1 MLESSYFYATYTGIR
16 SKADAGSGQVPAAR
30 LQLATAPER
39 GGAANR
45 LAAPRSRSSD
55 VVSGTNQQ
63 LPWLSRQPDVV
74 GRAWIRYDRLMPR
87 ALHAGLQVFIQKQ
100 K

>member
-1 MLESSYFYATYTGIR
+1 MQPIRENVERLMPARDRFQPPVRIRHAT
-16 SKADAGSGQVPAAR
+16 SQA
-30 LQLATAPER
+30 R
-39 GGAANR
+39 GGTANR
-45 LAAPRSRSSD
+45 LAAPRLRSSD

-74 GRAWIRYDRLMPR
+74 GRAWILYDWLMPR
-87 ALHAGLQVFIQKQ
+87 ALHPGLQVFIQKQ